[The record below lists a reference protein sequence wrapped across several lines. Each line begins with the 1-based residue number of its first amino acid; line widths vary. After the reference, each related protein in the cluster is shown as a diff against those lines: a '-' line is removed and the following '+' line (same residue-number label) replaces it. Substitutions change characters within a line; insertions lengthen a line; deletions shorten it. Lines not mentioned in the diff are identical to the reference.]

1 MNDPSK
7 CSWNSHRHTHTH
19 TQTHS
24 PGILTLAH
32 THILTALNFGKT
44 LVLTPLLVFFS
55 DQLHM
60 HTNTNKIPSS
70 GLSGYHSHPLHTPF
84 CLIKPF
90 RNALK
95 QKHSCLYINYTHTH
109 TVSSSFTHS
118 FVHFSSLLAITVK
131 LLCLSEDLVQI

>member
-7 CSWNSHRHTHTH
+7 CSWNSHRHTHTYTNALSWNSH
-19 TQTHS
+19 TRTYTH
-24 PGILTLAH
+24 LDCFKLWQ
-32 THILTALNFGKT
+32 NFGAHSI
-44 LVLTPLLVFFS
+44 VSFFS

-109 TVSSSFTHS
+109 GFLLLHPLLRPFLFLAGNYSKVIVS
-118 FVHFSSLLAITVK
+118 L
-131 LLCLSEDLVQI
+131 